1 MNVTTYYDRYYN
13 TYIVTELI
21 KLFGLHYSHKKTV
34 EKSSYENVKLIK
46 NNV

>member
-1 MNVTTYYDRYYN
+1 MTVATYYDRYN

-21 KLFGLHYSHKKTV
+21 TLFGLHCSRKKTV
-34 EKSSYENVKLIK
+34 EKSSYENIKFIK

>member
-1 MNVTTYYDRYYN
+1 MTVTTYYDRYN